1 MKPTLVVLAAGMGS
15 RYGGLKQIDEFGPNG
30 EAIIDYS
37 IYDAIRAGFG
47 KVVFII
53 RQNIAEAFREFI
65 GNKFADKIEVEYV
78 FQELDKLPEGF
89 TLPEGREKPWG
100 TAHAIL
106 MAEEVVHEPFA
117 IINADDFYGADAFKV
132 MNDYLCTLKND
143 SKDFSLLGYY
153 VKNTLSENG
162 SVSRGVCE
170 VADSNWLKDINERT
184 KIYRKDGE
192 VVYEEDGS
200 IFSLDENSP
209 VSMNFMGFTPIIFEH
224 IKRLFVEF
232 LEEKINIP
240 KSEFYIPL
248 ALDRM
253 VKDGIAKVKVLRTD
267 AIWFGVT
274 YKEDKEAA
282 QNQLN
287 SLIERGIYPPKL
299 W

>member
-153 VKNTLSENG
+153 VRNTLSENG